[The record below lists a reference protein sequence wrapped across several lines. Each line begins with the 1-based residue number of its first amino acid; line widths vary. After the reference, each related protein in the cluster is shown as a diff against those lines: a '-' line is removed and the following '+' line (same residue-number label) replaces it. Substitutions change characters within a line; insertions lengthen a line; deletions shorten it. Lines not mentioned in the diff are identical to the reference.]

1 MSKVWVTS
9 DTHFNHDG
17 ILKHCAKTRPWTD
30 VTSMNEGLIT
40 AWNERVGPKDEVWVL
55 GDFAYPWK
63 SVGHLT
69 YDELSNR
76 LNGGLHLVVGNHD
89 TETMKDGVGGKA
101 RDHHIWLTVQ
111 DYIEFKF
118 GKSRFVFSHYPF
130 ETWRNAHH
138 GWYHL
143 HGHCHG
149 TLKRVIPH
157 RMDVGVDTHP
167 ECAPYALEDVRDLL
181 AAQQNYTPTDHHGD

>member
-76 LNGGLHLVVGNHD
+76 LNGGLHLVEIG
-89 TETMKDGVGGKA
+89 
-101 RDHHIWLTVQ
+101 R
-111 DYIEFKF
+111 
-118 GKSRFVFSHYPF
+118 
-130 ETWRNAHH
+130 AH
-138 GWYHL
+138 
-143 HGHCHG
+143 
-149 TLKRVIPH
+149 V
-157 RMDVGVDTHP
+157 
-167 ECAPYALEDVRDLL
+167 
-181 AAQQNYTPTDHHGD
+181 